1 MSDVNVSE
9 MKRICSGLVD
19 FHKWNEKNEE
29 ENEKKFFH
37 FIFIFLLLK
46 NVENLGD
53 IQNKFPS
60 VPRYDAGDADDDDG
74 DVDVVCDWGE
84 NENHIVLLR

>member
-1 MSDVNVSE
+1 
-9 MKRICSGLVD
+9 MKRM
-19 FHKWNEKNEE
+19 
-29 ENEKKFFH
+29 KKKTRKYFFH

-74 DVDVVCDWGE
+74 DVDVVCD
-84 NENHIVLLR
+84 